1 MCHRNRPTGVRVLR
15 LELIMSAVKR
25 VAATQDDAMHK
36 NETAPPAEVASL
48 LEALGLKDV
57 ARAGWV
63 LRGLDH
69 PESVAAHS
77 WGVAWLVLA
86 LLPPELDRGRALAY
100 AVLHDLPE
108 VRAGDIVPADGVGA
122 EEKHRRELEGLRGL
136 LAGLPRGPELVRTW
150 EAYEAQADPEARF
163 VRQLDRLD
171 MALQAAAYGA
181 SRGLDPSEF
190 WASAAN
196 VVTAPELSAVLAA
209 LIR

>member
-1 MCHRNRPTGVRVLR
+1 
-15 LELIMSAVKR
+15 
-25 VAATQDDAMHK
+25 MHK
-36 NETAPPAEVASL
+36 SGSALPPEVASL

-63 LRGLDH
+63 LRGLDR

-77 WGVAWLVLA
+77 WGVAWLVMA
-86 LLPPELDRGRALAY
+86 LLPPGLDQGRALAY

-108 VRAGDIVPADGVGA
+108 VRAGDIVPADGVSP

-136 LAGLPRGPELVRTW
+136 LAGLPRGAELTRTW

-171 MALQAAAYGA
+171 MALQAALYAA

-190 WASAAN
+190 WASAAS
-196 VVTAPELSAVLAA
+196 VITAPELSVVLSALMSRRAV
-209 LIR
+209 